1 MKVSV
6 TKNNKLVSE
15 CNLSDSV
22 VQGKYA
28 EFTIGRSSDSQIVLD
43 DQMISRQQ
51 IKISFDGDKWFVENL
66 NDSVNIFVGP
76 IFLSGTI
83 EIVEGTKIIVN
94 DFQLNFYDIIKFE
107 NIPTPEPISTPTLTE
122 IDQDLTGTSLQEK
135 DNTGILEQEEEAY
148 TEAEELG
155 APTQTMEETP
165 SFEEENPLQD
175 LDSSFDDSQLTDQN
189 QIADEYNELN
199 EHSEEGYE
207 DQYDDYGGEVD
218 NYDGGDSTR
227 VLGGFAKFSLELFG
241 EFAPYDTFNLED
253 KEIFIGRDAEK
264 CKIVLQDPEVSAVH
278 AVLRKNN
285 ITCTLEDLKSA
296 NGTILNGKRINSKE
310 LTNGDEFII
319 GSTTFTV
326 NVGSEFIDSQK
337 GMLMP
342 VEENQFVEVEE
353 IVEMNED
360 EFDEDASEMGEA
372 PASTNKSL
380 FSKDALKDPAK
391 RKKLIYIIGGL
402 MLAYVFL
409 GDGESTTDSTAAKKK
424 EPQKVEKVEEKAGEV
439 KLTPEQV
446 ELVESLYQLGQAFLV
461 EGKYPEA
468 INEFDKLMA
477 IKKDYKETVQLYQLA
492 KEKLAQLE
500 KAELERRAEEEKA
513 IKRKKVQEL
522 LEKAE
527 IAVKERNV
535 TLSESLFVQIRELDP
550 DNYDVTNL
558 EIDLNAYKKEK
569 LEKEMAE
576 IQKKA
581 ERKRMVDLLAPGK
594 ALYLKEEWYRASGEL
609 EKFLA
614 EKNMD
619 EDLITEATAMLKES
633 KEKLSEIVDP
643 LLGKARSLKE
653 GEDLK
658 GSYAVYYQVL
668 KYDPTSAEAL
678 NEMDDI
684 KFILTSRAKKVYR
697 EAIVAE
703 SLGLFEKAKE
713 KYQEIQQTTP
723 DDNEYYRKA
732 SDRLKDL

>member
-1 MKVSV
+1 MKISVS
-6 TKNNKLVSE
+6 KNNIFVSE
-15 CNLSDSV
+15 VDLSDYIV
-22 VQGKYA
+22 HGKQL
-28 EFTIGRSSDSQIVLD
+28 EFSAGRSNDCQVVLD

-51 IKISFDGDKWFVENL
+51 LQFLFDGHKWFVTNL
-66 NDSVNIFVGP
+66 NNSISVYNGP
-76 IFLSGTI
+76 FLLNSIT
-83 EIVEGTKIIVN
+83 EITEGMKIIISE
-94 DFQLNFYDIIKFE
+94 FSISFSQIENFEKLDLPKIPEAQVSSLDAIEDI
-107 NIPTPEPISTPTLTE
+107 TSTE
-122 IDQDLTGTSLQEK
+122 VQEK
-135 DNTGILEQEEEAY
+135 DSTGVIEPEQTYSEFTDAPLGGGINEVPTETFSQQEEH
-148 TEAEELG
+148 ELDAG
-155 APTQTMEETP
+155 
-165 SFEEENPLQD
+165 
-175 LDSSFDDSQLTDQN
+175 FDDSELTDQN
-189 QIADEYNELN
+189 QLNSEFDQLDDEIVDEYDEY
-199 EHSEEGYE
+199 S
-207 DQYDDYGGEVD
+207 GGEID
-218 NYDGGDSTR
+218 SYDAGEGTKI
-227 VLGGFAKFSLELFG
+227 LGGFAKFSLELFG
-241 EFAPYDTFNLED
+241 EFAPYDTFNIED
-253 KEIFIGRDAEK
+253 REVFIGRDAEK
-264 CKIVLQDPEVSAVH
+264 CKIVLQDPEVSAIH

-319 GSTTFTV
+319 GGTTFTV

-360 EFDEDASEMGEA
+360 DFDGEEEIGETASSA
-372 PASTNKSL
+372 NKSL
-380 FSKDALKDPAK
+380 FSKDALKDPQK
-391 RKKLIYIIGGL
+391 RKKLIYIFCALAGL
-402 MLAYVFL
+402 YMFMD
-409 GDGESTTDSTAAKKK
+409 DGEPAKPVDKKQAIAKKADGQVK
-424 EPQKVEKVEEKAGEV
+424 PGEV
-439 KLTPEQV
+439 KLTPEQA

-477 IKKDYKETVQLYQLA
+477 IKKDYKETTQLYQLA

-500 KAELERRAEEEKA
+500 KAELERRAEEERA

-522 LEKAE
+522 LTKAE
-527 IAVKERNV
+527 TAVKERNV
-535 TLSESLFVQIRELDP
+535 TLAESLFVQIRELDP

-581 ERKRMVDLLAPGK
+581 ERKRMVDALAPGK
-594 ALYLKEEWYRASGEL
+594 ALYLKEEWYRATGEL

-614 EKNMD
+614 EKGMD
-619 EDLITEATAMLKES
+619 EDLIREATQMLKEA
-633 KEKLSEIVDP
+633 KEKLSEVVDP

-658 GSYAVYYQVL
+658 GSYAVYNQVL

-678 NEMDDI
+678 NEIDDI
-684 KFILTSRAKKVYR
+684 KFILTSRARKVYR

-713 KYQEIQQTTP
+713 KFQEIQQTTP

-732 SDRLKDL
+732 TDRLREL